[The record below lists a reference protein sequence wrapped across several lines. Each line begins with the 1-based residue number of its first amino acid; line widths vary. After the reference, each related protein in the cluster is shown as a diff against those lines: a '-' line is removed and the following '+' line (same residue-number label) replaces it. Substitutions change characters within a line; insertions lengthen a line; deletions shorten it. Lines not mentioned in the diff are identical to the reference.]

1 MKKIIVGV
9 LSLVFLSLLYFN
21 FIYEGKSS
29 IQNNEVAENNEET
42 TETSE
47 SSTSSETKEDNEEQ
61 KEKTSEPLVFNED
74 VIQERYDENYKNNE
88 PLIVDVVL
96 PSYYS
101 DSFINE
107 LENVFNSNSIQF
119 NRIDIDVNSM
129 ELSQLDVHENSDI
142 VILSALQIQ
151 DYNSEVL
158 PDHDLQ
164 NVLDMYMS
172 LLDDEKIAVVLS
184 EVNVYDHINLENA
197 IYDDQIYMNDYDY
210 FYVDNSDVYLD
221 DMYDD
226 ENNTLTKETETE
238 IAKNIKQFFIQ

>member
-96 PSYYS
+96 PTYYS

-107 LENVFNSNSIQF
+107 LENTFNSNSIQF

-172 LLDDEKIAVVLS
+172 LLDDKKIAVVLN

-197 IYDDQIYMNDYDY
+197 IYDDQTYMNDYDY

-221 DMYDD
+221 NMYDN

>member
-164 NVLDMYMS
+164 NILDMYMS
-172 LLDDEKIAVVLS
+172 LLDDEKIAVVLN

-197 IYDDQIYMNDYDY
+197 IYDDQTYMNDYDY

-221 DMYDD
+221 NMYDN

-238 IAKNIKQFFIQ
+238 IAKNIKQFLIQ

>member
-29 IQNNEVAENNEET
+29 IQNNEVVEDNEET
-42 TETSE
+42 TNTSE

-74 VIQERYDENYKNNE
+74 VIQEKYDENYKNNE
-88 PLIVDVVL
+88 PLIIDVVL
-96 PSYYS
+96 PTYYS

-107 LENVFNSNSIQF
+107 LEKTFNSNSIQF

-151 DYNSEVL
+151 DYNNEVL

-172 LLDDEKIAVVLS
+172 LLEDEKIAVVLS
-184 EVNVYDHINLENA
+184 EVNVYDHINLENT
-197 IYDDQIYMNDYDY
+197 IYDDQTYMTDYDY
-210 FYVDNSDVYLD
+210 FYVDNSDLNLD
-221 DMYDD
+221 NMYDN
-226 ENNTLTKETETE
+226 ENNTLTKEAETE
-238 IAKNIKQFFIQ
+238 VSKNIQQFFIQ

>member
-29 IQNNEVAENNEET
+29 IQNNEVVEDNEET
-42 TETSE
+42 ANTSE

-74 VIQERYDENYKNNE
+74 VIQDKYDENYKNNE
-88 PLIVDVVL
+88 PLIIDVVL
-96 PSYYS
+96 PTYYS

-107 LENVFNSNSIQF
+107 LEKTFNSNSIQF
-119 NRIDIDVNSM
+119 NRIDIDVNSV

-151 DYNSEVL
+151 DYNNEVL

-172 LLDDEKIAVVLS
+172 LLEDEKIAVVLS
-184 EVNVYDHINLENA
+184 EVNVYDHINLENT
-197 IYDDQIYMNDYDY
+197 IYDDQTYMTDYDY
-210 FYVDNSDVYLD
+210 FYVDNSDLNLD
-221 DMYDD
+221 NMYDN
-226 ENNTLTKETETE
+226 ENNTLTKEIETE
-238 IAKNIKQFFIQ
+238 VAKNIKQFFIQ

>member
-29 IQNNEVAENNEET
+29 IQNNEVVEDNEET
-42 TETSE
+42 TNTSE

-74 VIQERYDENYKNNE
+74 VIQEKYDENYKNNE
-88 PLIVDVVL
+88 PLIIDVVL
-96 PSYYS
+96 PTYYS

-107 LENVFNSNSIQF
+107 LEKTFNSNSIQF

-151 DYNSEVL
+151 DYNNEVL

-172 LLDDEKIAVVLS
+172 LLEDEKIAVVLS
-184 EVNVYDHINLENA
+184 EVNVYDHINLENT
-197 IYDDQIYMNDYDY
+197 IYDDQTYMTDYDY
-210 FYVDNSDVYLD
+210 FYIDNSDVYLD
-221 DMYDD
+221 DMYDN
-226 ENNTLTKETETE
+226 ENNTLTKEAETE
-238 IAKNIKQFFIQ
+238 VSKNIQQFFIQ

>member
-42 TETSE
+42 TEIPE

-164 NVLDMYMS
+164 NILDMYMS
-172 LLDDEKIAVVLS
+172 LLDDEKIAVVLN

-197 IYDDQIYMNDYDY
+197 IYDDQTYMNDYDY

-221 DMYDD
+221 VMYDD

-238 IAKNIKQFFIQ
+238 VAKNIKQFFIQ

>member
-107 LENVFNSNSIQF
+107 LENTFNSNSIQF

-184 EVNVYDHINLENA
+184 EVNVYDHINLENV
-197 IYDDQIYMNDYDY
+197 IYDDQTYMNDYDY

-221 DMYDD
+221 NMYDN

>member
-96 PSYYS
+96 PTYYS

-107 LENVFNSNSIQF
+107 LENTFNSNSIQF

-172 LLDDEKIAVVLS
+172 ILDDKKIAVVLN

-197 IYDDQIYMNDYDY
+197 IYDDQTYMNDYDY

-221 DMYDD
+221 NMYDN

-238 IAKNIKQFFIQ
+238 IAKNIKQFLIQ

>member
-172 LLDDEKIAVVLS
+172 LLDDEKIAVVLN

-197 IYDDQIYMNDYDY
+197 IYDDQTYMNDYDY

-221 DMYDD
+221 NMYDN

>member
-29 IQNNEVAENNEET
+29 IQNNEVVEDNEET
-42 TETSE
+42 TNTSE

-74 VIQERYDENYKNNE
+74 VIQDKYDENYKNNE
-88 PLIVDVVL
+88 PLVVDVVL
-96 PSYYS
+96 PTYYT

-107 LENVFNSNSIQF
+107 LENTFNSNSIQF

-158 PDHDLQ
+158 PEHDLQ

-172 LLDDEKIAVVLS
+172 LLDDEKIAIVLS
-184 EVNVYDHINLENA
+184 EVNVYDHINLEDA
-197 IYDDQIYMNDYDY
+197 IYDDQTYMSDYDY

-221 DMYDD
+221 NMYDD

-238 IAKNIKQFFIQ
+238 VTKNIKQFFIQ

>member
-42 TETSE
+42 TEIPE

-61 KEKTSEPLVFNED
+61 KEKTSEPLVLNED

-164 NVLDMYMS
+164 NILDMYMS
-172 LLDDEKIAVVLS
+172 LLDDEKIAVVLN

-197 IYDDQIYMNDYDY
+197 IYDDQTYMNDYDY

-221 DMYDD
+221 NMYDN

-238 IAKNIKQFFIQ
+238 IAKNIKQFLIQ